1 MQTLRLT
8 TSEEDIKA
16 AGELIRNGRLVAF
29 PTETVYGLGADAMNA
44 DAVKSIYAAKGR
56 PSDNPMIVHIA
67 EIEELAGLV
76 KGGAAGVSDAALGA
90 MAAFWPGPLT
100 IVLPKADAVPSVTTG
115 GLDTVAIRMPAN
127 ETARRLIKAAG
138 TPIAAP
144 SANLSGKPSPTRDTD
159 VLEDMDGRIEAVIM
173 GEICNVGIEST
184 VVDMTGD
191 VPTILR
197 PGIITAELMRN
208 VTGRDVVYDASLFE
222 KHKGEDP
229 GKGVSNSEFQP
240 KSPGMKYR
248 HYSPKAAVKIVEGD
262 EETFKAR
269 TVELGIRAIEE
280 GKKAA
285 ILNYGE
291 DARKAAHKL
300 FADLRELDRQGY
312 DLILIRA
319 IDEVGLGF
327 SVMNRM
333 LKSAGYDVVE

>member
-1 MQTLRLT
+1 MISLGLNPDLNSLISIICTSGLDDRECNLLAVYIPLLRDLECLT
-8 TSEEDIKA
+8 CYDVISKNLCSNAVFILINNIKESNPSLVD
-16 AGELIRNGRLVAF
+16 ELIPKLL
-29 PTETVYGLGADAMNA
+29 GLGEIQKVLQNLL
-44 DAVKSIYAAKGR
+44 KEGISIR
-56 PSDNPMIVHIA
+56 D
-67 EIEELAGLV
+67 L
-76 KGGAAGVSDAALGA
+76 
-90 MAAFWPGPLT
+90 LT
-100 IVLPKADAVPSVTTG
+100 IFETLADHAVV
-115 GLDTVAIRMPAN
+115 
-127 ETARRLIKAAG
+127 
-138 TPIAAP
+138 
-144 SANLSGKPSPTRDTD
+144 TRDTD